1 LSLED
6 DDRGRGENRAS
17 ARASAWRFLPPG
29 VFDCLPFS
37 REARRDLR
45 AFGSR
50 GEEGMSPYGARW
62 LLAVAG
68 FGTLV
73 ASVPATAL
81 DLNFDYKL
89 NQGATG
95 VTFATLSLNE
105 FTPGVTTFSLATAL
119 SGGSGNPDI
128 VELLFGC
135 TGCNNPTFTPGGLDV
150 AIGPGGTQSGYTF
163 EFRAEFDPAV
173 NGTNDTRTW
182 TANRPVSAFLDPTGG
197 SGPDAFA
204 VIQLTG
210 GTETIG
216 GQNISSG
223 FYIAAV
229 PEPETYAILLAGLG
243 LVGCLVR
250 RRRKQA

>member
-1 LSLED
+1 MQ
-6 DDRGRGENRAS
+6 RYA
-17 ARASAWRFLPPG
+17 
-29 VFDCLPFS
+29 
-37 REARRDLR
+37 
-45 AFGSR
+45 
-50 GEEGMSPYGARW
+50 ARW

-68 FGTLV
+68 FGAIV
-73 ASVPATAL
+73 ASTPAAAL
-81 DLNFDYKL
+81 DLKFDYKL

-105 FTPGVTTFSLATAL
+105 FAPGVTTFSLSTAL

-135 TGCNNPTFTPGGLDV
+135 NGCNNPTFTPDGLDV
-150 AIGPGGTQSGYTF
+150 AIGPGGTQSGYSF
-163 EFRAEFDPAV
+163 EFRAEFTPAV
-173 NGTNDTRTW
+173 NTTNNPRTW
-182 TANRPVSAFLDPTGG
+182 TANRSIGAFLDPTGG

-204 VIQLTG
+204 LIQLTG

-243 LVGCLVR
+243 LVGYLVR
-250 RRRKQA
+250 RRRTRA